1 MNFVVKTL
9 KQNVSYINRN
19 ITSKETNKINFITVG
34 SAFIREASALATPT
48 LIAIVVSCIVFI
60 LFVGLLLM
68 FCRCKRNQ
76 TKKSQSKD
84 YEMDSVRPTIVTQQ
98 NQAPPPYYPSTGMEN
113 KALEHSLDLA
123 LTMDDQKN
131 VYATQNGYGYHVANP
146 DLQQHQNINNSEC
159 KLTNVLLIFHVTLIF
174 FYLFRAKYGIPRKQL
189 FQLKQWRKCEFP
201 RFPLANEDG
210 CSCK

>member
-1 MNFVVKTL
+1 MRLVV
-9 KQNVSYINRN
+9 S
-19 ITSKETNKINFITVG
+19 VG
-34 SAFIREASALATPT
+34 SAYIREASALATPT

-113 KALEHSLDLA
+113 KALEHSLDLT
-123 LTMDDQKN
+123 LMDDQKN

-146 DLQQHQNINNSEC
+146 DLQSHQNIGNGEC
-159 KLTNVLLIFHVTLIF
+159 KFPNNLYPTRPDCFLID
-174 FYLFRAKYGIPRKQL
+174 FRAKYGIFGK
-189 FQLKQWRKCEFP
+189 
-201 RFPLANEDG
+201 
-210 CSCK
+210 

>member
-1 MNFVVKTL
+1 MESTSKL
-9 KQNVSYINRN
+9 NVSWKSLFVIKFVL
-19 ITSKETNKINFITVG
+19 IGWFVSVG

-113 KALEHSLDLA
+113 KALEHSLDLT
-123 LTMDDQKN
+123 LMDDQKN

-146 DLQQHQNINNSEC
+146 DLQSHQNISNGEC
-159 KLTNVLLIFHVTLIF
+159 K
-174 FYLFRAKYGIPRKQL
+174 Y
-189 FQLKQWRKCEFP
+189 
-201 RFPLANEDG
+201 
-210 CSCK
+210 